1 MELKDAII
9 KSRFYCA
16 QQERCRFEV
25 KQKLFDWGVKD
36 KFFETIIAGL
46 EKENFL
52 SENRF
57 AAFFVKSKINQ
68 KKWGRLKI
76 RSELMKRHVEAH
88 VIDEAICEANND
100 DILKNLND
108 ITERKIREFEGK
120 TDIKTQDKLKRFL
133 YSKGYEPELIIE
145 YLNKYKQL

>member
-25 KQKLFDWGVKD
+25 KQKLLNWGVNEQY
-36 KFFETIIAGL
+36 FETILTEL

-52 SENRF
+52 SEKRF
-57 AAFFVKSKINQ
+57 AAWFVKSKINQ

-76 RSELMKRHVEAH
+76 RNELMKRHLESH
-88 VIDEAICEANND
+88 LIDEAISTANTND
-100 DILKNLND
+100 IINNMVN
-108 ITERKIREFEGK
+108 ITERKIREFDGK
-120 TDIKTQDKLKRFL
+120 NDIKTQDKLKRFL

-145 YLNKYKQL
+145 YLNKHKLL